1 VRTLLLALG
10 RAAGSIGHNALVPAP
25 TIDDI
30 RASLTS
36 LFPSATIDLDVPMGD
51 LGIDSMDLLEWLYA
65 LVEDHGV
72 EIDEEA
78 LQAVDDEMTI
88 RQLYESVFST

>member
-1 VRTLLLALG
+1 M
-10 RAAGSIGHNALVPAP
+10 PAP

-30 RASLTS
+30 RRSLEA

-72 EIDEEA
+72 DIDEEA

-88 RQLYESVFST
+88 RQLYESVFAG

>member
-1 VRTLLLALG
+1 M
-10 RAAGSIGHNALVPAP
+10 PAP

-30 RASLTS
+30 RRSLEV

-72 EIDEEA
+72 DIDEEA
-78 LQAVDDEMTI
+78 LQAVDDETTI
-88 RQLYESVFST
+88 RQLYESVFAG